1 MLLQTPTEDTLEQVV
16 YDGVRFLQS
25 LTTHYGAEKGMEIWE
40 AIGTAVGK
48 EVKGRVFFAMMTGE
62 TTGRVKFTTMDIS
75 GYNPNTV
82 QCIKTI
88 RTYTGWGL
96 KEAKDK
102 WDESKLKV
110 VHIDCPTPEDGRRLA
125 IELRNLG
132 CRIY

>member
-1 MLLQTPTEDTLEQVV
+1 MLLQKPTEDTLEQVV

-40 AIGTAVGK
+40 AMGEAIGR

-62 TTGRVKFTTMDIS
+62 TTGRVKFTVDTAG
-75 GYNPNTV
+75 GYNPNAV
-82 QCIKTI
+82 SCIKTI

-102 WDESKLKV
+102 YDESKMKV

-125 IELRNLG
+125 HDLRNLG